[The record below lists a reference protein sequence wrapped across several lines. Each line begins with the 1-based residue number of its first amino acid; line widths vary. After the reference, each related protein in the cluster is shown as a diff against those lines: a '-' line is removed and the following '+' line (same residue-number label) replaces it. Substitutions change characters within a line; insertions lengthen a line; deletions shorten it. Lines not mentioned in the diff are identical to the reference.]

1 MGRLLVPSNFR
12 SLSDIIYKE
21 KAFNKIVNKVKEQ
34 EVVHSFSKIFPE
46 LDKVA
51 KAIKVDRKTLFLRVE
66 NSVWRSELNLRQ
78 DAIIKK
84 IKNRLDKSEIEKI
97 KFIS

>member
-1 MGRLLVPSNFR
+1 MPNSFR
-12 SLSDIIYKE
+12 SLSDVIYNE
-21 KAFNKIVNKVKEQ
+21 KAFNKIVNKAREQ
-34 EVVHSFSKIFPE
+34 DVVRMFNKIFPE
-46 LDKVA
+46 LDNVA

-84 IKNRLDKSEIEKI
+84 IKNKLKKTDIEKI

>member
-1 MGRLLVPSNFR
+1 MYHMPNNFR

-21 KAFNKIVNKVKEQ
+21 KAFNKIVNKVREQ

-46 LDKVA
+46 LDNVA
-51 KAIKVDRKTLFLRVE
+51 KAVKVERKTLFLRVE

-78 DAIIKK
+78 GAIIKK
-84 IKNRLDKSEIEKI
+84 IKNKLEKTDIEKI

>member
-1 MGRLLVPSNFR
+1 MPNNFR

-21 KAFNKIVNKVKEQ
+21 KAFNKIVNKVREQ
-34 EVVHSFSKIFPE
+34 EVVHSFSKVFPE
-46 LDKVA
+46 LDNVA
-51 KAIKVDRKTLFLRVE
+51 KAIKVERKILFLRVE

-84 IKNRLDKSEIEKI
+84 IKNKLEKADIEKI

>member
-1 MGRLLVPSNFR
+1 MPNSFR
-12 SLSDIIYKE
+12 SLSDVIYNE
-21 KAFNKIVNKVKEQ
+21 KAFNKIVNKAREQ
-34 EVVHSFSKIFPE
+34 DVVRMFNKIFPE
-46 LDKVA
+46 LDNVA
-51 KAIKVDRKTLFLRVE
+51 KAIKIDRKTLFLRVE

-84 IKNRLDKSEIEKI
+84 IKNKLKKTDIEKI

>member
-1 MGRLLVPSNFR
+1 MPNNFR

-21 KAFNKIVNKVKEQ
+21 KAFNKIVNKVREQ
-34 EVVHSFSKIFPE
+34 EVVHGFSKIFPE
-46 LDKVA
+46 LDNVA
-51 KAIKVDRKTLFLRVE
+51 KAIKLERKTLFLRVE

-84 IKNRLDKSEIEKI
+84 IKNKLEKTDIEKI

>member
-1 MGRLLVPSNFR
+1 MSNNFR
-12 SLSDIIYKE
+12 SLSDVIYNE
-21 KAFNKIVNKVKEQ
+21 KAFNKIVNKVREQ
-34 EVVHSFSKIFPE
+34 EVVHEFSKIFPE
-46 LDKVA
+46 LGNVA
-51 KAIKVDRKTLFLRVE
+51 KAIKVERKTLFLRVE

-84 IKNRLDKSEIEKI
+84 IKSKLTKTEIEKI